1 MGLTPLRPDAPGV
14 ALAAPETLLTTRAL
28 EYLATG
34 PADAPTLVSHVCQLP
49 GAPLMV
55 AEHIASSLFAG
66 DRRFV
71 REPDGRW
78 RLTALEERLPAAVSL
93 AADSLHALSY
103 VVVDV
108 ETTGGRSDAGDRVT
122 EIAVVLVKGAGAAP
136 EIVFDSLV
144 NPERPIPR
152 YITALTNISWEMV
165 QDAPPFREV
174 CARLLEVLEGH
185 VFVAHNAA
193 FDWRFL
199 SMEVERA
206 TGRTLEGRRLCTV
219 RLARKLLPQLRRRS
233 LDYVAAHYA
242 VDIGSRHRAGG
253 DALATAH
260 VLRRLL
266 DDARDRGCTTWLD
279 LERLLGA
286 TSRKPGPR
294 RPSALPQPVSKDTTA

>member
-1 MGLTPLRPDAPGV
+1 MPLQPDAPGV
-14 ALAAPETLLTTRAL
+14 TLAAPETLLTSRAL
-28 EYLATG
+28 DYLAAG
-34 PADAPTLVSHVCQLP
+34 PADARTLVSYVCQLP
-49 GAPLMV
+49 GAPFAV

-66 DRRFV
+66 DRRFL

-78 RLTALEERLPAAVSL
+78 RLASFEDRHPAAAVL
-93 AADSLHALSY
+93 LDTEALHTLSY

-122 EIAVVLVKGAGAAP
+122 EIAVVQVTGGVA
-136 EIVFDSLV
+136 EVVFDTLV

-152 YITALTNISWEMV
+152 YITTLTNISWEMV
-165 QDAPPFREV
+165 RDAPPFRDV

-185 VFVAHNAA
+185 IFVAHNAA

-206 TGRTLEGRRLCTV
+206 TGRSLAGRRLCTV
-219 RLARKLLPQLRRRS
+219 KLARKLLPQLRRRS

-242 VDIGSRHRAGG
+242 VDIGARHRAGG
-253 DALATAH
+253 DALATAR
-260 VLRRLL
+260 VLLRML
-266 DDARDRGCTTWLD
+266 DDARDRGCTTWDD

-286 TSRKPGPR
+286 TARKRRPR

>member
-1 MGLTPLRPDAPGV
+1 MGLTPSPEAPGV
-14 ALAAPETLLTTRAL
+14 ALAAPETLLTSRAL
-28 EYLATG
+28 DYLAAG
-34 PADAPTLVSHVCQLP
+34 PADAQTLVSHVCQLP
-49 GAPLMV
+49 GAPRAV

-66 DRRFV
+66 DKRFV
-71 REPDGRW
+71 READGRW
-78 RLTALEERLPAAVSL
+78 RVTAVEERHPTVVTVAGEA
-93 AADSLHALSY
+93 LHGLSY

-122 EIAVVLVKGAGAAP
+122 EIAVVRVQGDGTAP
-136 EIVFDSLV
+136 EVVFDSLV

-152 YITALTNISWEMV
+152 YITALTNISWDMV
-165 QDAPPFREV
+165 KDAPPFREV
-174 CARLLEVLEGH
+174 CPRLLEVLEGH

-219 RLARKLLPQLRRRS
+219 KLARKLLPQLRRRS

-242 VDIGSRHRAGG
+242 VDIGARHRAGG

-260 VLRRLL
+260 VLLRMLA
-266 DDARDRGCTTWLD
+266 DARDRGCTTWDD

-286 TSRKPGPR
+286 TARKRRPR